1 MEPWATGSGGYFIAA
16 SQDAGRGWR
25 RHALQ
30 YPGPSPVVGDAVE
43 GRPPSGRFEPCYDRG
58 PRWPPPPQPSPPLP
72 PCADGA
78 DESLLSHW
86 QSRDSYHDPAAAA
99 SRLAQRPLV
108 VAASPRAARSEKL
121 YNEAWARAV
130 KGEALGDG
138 GRAERGPDSQ
148 DRASSAVDCEALPA
162 ASGAKAGHGCAGELV
177 EEREEGELE
186 EGEIEDAADD
196 VDDGSSASAPS
207 SHRSPPLLR
216 EAAWSEE
223 PLTPASLRK
232 EPNLSPA
239 HSRSVQ
245 DWHGDRGRSAYGWR
259 SFESNSSFDDRQRP
273 SSIQYRRSHR
283 HDVKHEAIPNGVNL
297 GGSRQRE
304 RDDEGGREPPPLADI
319 SWQKAERHQTDEEV
333 TAQEEARPLEV
344 AKLVQAAADAVR
356 STSIKDAQKALVEV
370 CRQLQQALT
379 ALKVALG
386 LLFPDA
392 KEPMQGDVPDK
403 VVAVSRQAFAGIRA
417 AFAVANTAAGK
428 EQLHDDPKALSSL
441 LELASGS
448 PGKLFTKKQAQEV
461 SAMLQGWSTTKERAK
476 VAGDSTGGKADSWQ
490 QQAKLQ
496 LPAIDVRPLSQEI
509 NAKAEGD
516 GGLRH
521 GIDTNAN
528 QADASDTAAL
538 AAAAYA
544 YARRQAGRPQAVVNS
559 GVYLSLPFASGRAR
573 PDSAYIDGG
582 AVWRPPSPLRVQA
595 SPAAW
600 ALPQSGEEAASPTGL
615 AEYDWQQLQP
625 VASRAAFDSVPAHGP
640 VQPPPPLPP
649 PLLPAAAVPEAAF
662 LLYSAAAPKPIQRPP
677 VPSQPTLQPPPSI
690 QDGGMHA
697 ALPVAVL
704 DRPLYMMPEQNFAAA
719 TLIRGHESL
728 TSASTRIAAASTRIA
743 GVHSLAPEAAEDV
756 KPSDAREEWRSG
768 PTDGQQAA
776 KRPRLELAG
785 EGETAGSRPDAQ
797 QRPAAEQDRQR
808 PKSRD
813 PRLELASE
821 RAEASSGCYK
831 HGAQQT
837 SAVELDGLRSKSKD
851 PRLAMRKALQPDN
864 QLKSKSPL
872 VPPRP
877 SSPILVPPEL
887 VEVGVRT
894 SASRSAG
901 PADSGRPGDAVS
913 LHAPAEGF
921 VAASSS
927 SMAEASLSHDH
938 MGMPAGHNEAQPQD
952 AGTADAITA
961 TNEAALGK
969 ERQRRLKEQASILGR
984 GKLVLVLDLD
994 HTLLNSAKFGEIE
1007 LAWDQKLRAIESAGR
1022 LQLGR
1027 KRELHS
1033 FTHIAMWTKL
1043 RPGIWRFLIR
1053 ASQLYELHVYT
1064 MGNRAY
1070 ATEMARLLDPTGEL
1084 FAGRIIS
1091 KGDSVEGDT
1100 AQDNVNNEGEMELES
1115 RPSQQK
1121 SKDLDGVLG
1130 MESAVLIVDDSAR
1143 MWPHHALNLIVV
1155 ERYIF
1160 FPSSR
1165 RQFGLWGPSL
1175 LELGHDEREA
1185 DSCLAITLSVLERI
1199 HWSFFADPSHVNDA
1213 DVRSLLALV
1222 QRAVLGGTRLL
1233 FSRVF
1238 PVSPVGDASPH
1249 MHAVWRI
1256 AEQFGAVCTTEQDD
1270 RVTHVVANSLGT
1282 EKVRWALATGK
1293 FVVRP
1298 AWIEA
1303 SAILYRRADEREF
1316 RVPP

>member
-1 MEPWATGSGGYFIAA
+1 MEPPWATGGGAGAYF
-16 SQDAGRGWR
+16 
-25 RHALQ
+25 
-30 YPGPSPVVGDAVE
+30 VVG
-43 GRPPSGRFEPCYDRG
+43 GGPPPSGRLGPCYDHHG
-58 PRWPPPPQPSPPLP
+58 PRWPPPPQLPPPLP
-72 PCADGA
+72 SYADGA
-78 DESLLSHW
+78 DESLHW
-86 QSRDSYHDPAAAA
+86 QSRASPHDFGPASAA
-99 SRLAQRPLV
+99 SRLAQRPLP
-108 VAASPRAARSEKL
+108 VAASPRVARPENL

-138 GRAERGPDSQ
+138 GRAQRGPDSQ
-148 DRASSAVDCEALPA
+148 DRASSGVDCEALPA
-162 ASGAKAGHGCAGELV
+162 ASGAEVGHGRAGESV
-177 EEREEGELE
+177 EEGEEGELE

-196 VDDGSSASAPS
+196 DVDDGSSASASS

-216 EAAWSEE
+216 EAEWSEE
-223 PLTPASLRK
+223 PPTPASLRK
-232 EPNLSPA
+232 EPSLS
-239 HSRSVQ
+239 HTHRCSLQ

-259 SFESNSSFDDRQRP
+259 SFESNSHSDDRQRP
-273 SSIQYRRSHR
+273 SSVQYRRSHL
-283 HDVKHEAIPNGVNL
+283 HDIKHGAIPNGINL
-297 GGSRQRE
+297 GGSRQGE
-304 RDDEGGREPPPLADI
+304 RDDKGGRRLPRSAES
-319 SWQKAERHQTDEEV
+319 SWQKAEHCQTDEAV
-333 TAQEEARPLEV
+333 TAEEEARPLEV

-370 CRQLQQALT
+370 CRQLQQALV
-379 ALKVALG
+379 ALEVALG

-392 KEPMQGDVPDK
+392 NEPMQGDVPDK

-448 PGKLFTKKQAQEV
+448 SGKLFTKKQAQEV
-461 SAMLQGWSTTKERAK
+461 SAMLQGWPASKERAK
-476 VAGDSTGGKADSWQ
+476 VAGNSAGGKADVWQ
-490 QQAKLQ
+490 QQAKPQ
-496 LPAIDVRPLSQEI
+496 LPASDMRPLNQEI
-509 NAKAEGD
+509 AAKPEGD

-528 QADASDTAAL
+528 QVDALDTAAL

-544 YARRQAGRPQAVVNS
+544 YARRQAGHPQAVVNS
-559 GVYLSLPFASGRAR
+559 SFYVSSPFGSGRAR
-573 PDSAYIDGG
+573 PELAYVDGG
-582 AVWRPPSPLRVQA
+582 AVWRPPSPLRAQA

-600 ALPQSGEEAASPTGL
+600 GLPRSGEEAASPTGL
-615 AEYDWQQLQP
+615 AEYDWQRLQP
-625 VASRAAFDSVPAHGP
+625 VASRAAFESVPAHGP

-649 PLLPAAAVPEAAF
+649 PLVPEAAF
-662 LLYSAAAPKPIQRPP
+662 LLYSAAAPKPIRPP
-677 VPSQPTLQPPPSI
+677 VPPQPTLQPPPSI
-690 QDGGMHA
+690 QDGGLHA
-697 ALPVAVL
+697 DLPVAVL
-704 DRPLYMMPEQNFAAA
+704 DRPVYESLAAA
-719 TLIRGHESL
+719 GPIPVG
-728 TSASTRIAAASTRIA
+728 A
-743 GVHSLAPEAAEDV
+743 DV
-756 KPSDAREEWRSG
+756 KPIDAREEWRSG
-768 PTDGQQAA
+768 STDDQQA
-776 KRPRLELAG
+776 KRPRLEPAG
-785 EGETAGSRPDAQ
+785 EGENVGSRPDAQ
-797 QRPAAEQDRQR
+797 QRQPIAEQDRQR

-821 RAEASSGCYK
+821 RAKASSGCGK
-831 HGAQQT
+831 HGAQQA
-837 SAVELDGLRSKSKD
+837 SASELDGVRSKSKD
-851 PRLAMRKALQPDN
+851 PRLAMRKAPQPES
-864 QLKSKSPL
+864 QLKSNPPL

-901 PADSGRPGDAVS
+901 PADSGRPGDALAVS

-927 SMAEASLSHDH
+927 SVAEASSSRDH
-938 MGMPAGHNEAQPQD
+938 MGMPAGHDEARPQD
-952 AGTADAITA
+952 AGTADATTV
-961 TNEAALGK
+961 TNEAAIGE

-1043 RPGIWRFLIR
+1043 RPGIWHFLTR

-1091 KGDSVEGDT
+1091 KGDSIEGDT
-1100 AQDNVNNEGEMELES
+1100 VQDNVNDEGEMELES

-1130 MESAVLIVDDSAR
+1130 MESTVLIVDDSAR
-1143 MWPHHALNLIVV
+1143 MWPHHALNLIAV

-1185 DSCLAITLSVLERI
+1185 DSCLAITLSVLEQI
-1199 HWSFFADPSHVNDA
+1199 HRSFFADPSRVNDA

-1238 PVSPVGDASPH
+1238 PVSTVGDASPH

-1316 RVPP
+1316 PVPP

>member
-1 MEPWATGSGGYFIAA
+1 MEPPWATGGGGGGGYF
-16 SQDAGRGWR
+16 GVGG
-25 RHALQ
+25 
-30 YPGPSPVVGDAVE
+30 GP
-43 GRPPSGRFEPCYDRG
+43 PPSNGLGPCYDHE
-58 PRWPPPPQPSPPLP
+58 PRWPPPPQPPPPLP
-72 PCADGA
+72 PFADGP
-78 DESLLSHW
+78 DESLHW
-86 QSRDSYHDPAAAA
+86 QSRASSGYHGPAAAA
-99 SRLAQRPLV
+99 PRLAQRPLV
-108 VAASPRAARSEKL
+108 VAASPRVARSEIL

-130 KGEALGDG
+130 KGGALGDVK
-138 GRAERGPDSQ
+138 RAERGPDSQ
-148 DRASSAVDCEALPA
+148 DRASRAVVCEALPA
-162 ASGAKAGHGCAGELV
+162 PSGHARAGEPA

-186 EGEIEDAADD
+186 EGEIEGADD
-196 VDDGSSASAPS
+196 DDGDDGSSASASS
-207 SHRSPPLLR
+207 SHP
-216 EAAWSEE
+216 EWSEE
-223 PLTPASLRK
+223 PLTPASFRQ
-232 EPNLSPA
+232 EPTNLSPA
-239 HSRSVQ
+239 HGRSLQ
-245 DWHGDRGRSAYGWR
+245 DWHEDRGRCAYGWR
-259 SFESNSSFDDRQRP
+259 SFDLNSHYDDRQRP
-273 SSIQYRRSHR
+273 SSVQYRRSHR
-283 HDVKHEAIPNGVNL
+283 HDEAIPNGINF

-304 RDDEGGREPPPLADI
+304 RDDEGGRRLPPSAEVP
-319 SWQKAERHQTDEEV
+319 WQKAERCQTDEAV
-333 TAQEEARPLEV
+333 TAEEEARPLEV

-356 STSIKDAQKALVEV
+356 STSIKDAQKALLEV
-370 CRQLQQALT
+370 CRQLQQALV
-379 ALKVALG
+379 ALELALG

-417 AFAVANTAAGK
+417 AFAVANTAAGR
-428 EQLHDDPKALSSL
+428 EQLHGDPKALTSL

-448 PGKLFTKKQAQEV
+448 SGKLFTKKQAQEV
-461 SAMLQGWSTTKERAK
+461 SAMLQGWTASKERAK
-476 VAGDSTGGKADSWQ
+476 VAGNSAGGKADVWQ

-496 LPAIDVRPLSQEI
+496 PSGSDMRPLKQE
-509 NAKAEGD
+509 NTAKTDGD
-516 GGLRH
+516 GGMRH
-521 GIDTNAN
+521 GIHTNAN
-528 QADASDTAAL
+528 QADASETAAL

-544 YARRQAGRPQAVVNS
+544 YARRQAGRPQAVVSS
-559 GVYLSLPFASGRAR
+559 GFHLSSPFASGRAR
-573 PDSAYIDGG
+573 PDLAYVDDG

-600 ALPQSGEEAASPTGL
+600 GLPQSSREEAASPTGL

-625 VASRAAFDSVPAHGP
+625 VASRATFDSVPSHGP

-649 PLLPAAAVPEAAF
+649 QFLAAAAVPEAAF
-662 LLYSAAAPKPIQRPP
+662 LLYSATAPKPIQRAP
-677 VPSQPTLQPPPSI
+677 VPPQSTLQPPPSI
-690 QDGGMHA
+690 QDGGLHA
-697 ALPVAVL
+697 DLPVAVL
-704 DRPLYMMPEQNFAAA
+704 DRPSYVMPDQNSAAA
-719 TLIRGHESL
+719 TLIRGQDML
-728 TSASTRIAAASTRIA
+728 TSASTRIA
-743 GVHSLAPEAAEDV
+743 GVHNLTSDAAEDA
-756 KPSDAREEWRSG
+756 KSIDAREEWQSAG
-768 PTDGQQAA
+768 PADDQQA
-776 KRPRLELAG
+776 KRPRLEPAG
-785 EGETAGSRPDAQ
+785 EGEEVGSRPGAQ
-797 QRPAAEQDRQR
+797 QRPAPEQDRQR

-821 RAEASSGCYK
+821 RAEASSGRGK

-837 SAVELDGLRSKSKD
+837 SSLELDGVRSKSKD
-851 PRLAMRKALQPDN
+851 PRLAMRKAPQPES
-864 QLKSKSPL
+864 QLKSNLPVL
-872 VPPRP
+872 PPRP
-877 SSPILVPPEL
+877 SSPILVLPEL
-887 VEVGVRT
+887 VEVSVRT

-901 PADSGRPGDAVS
+901 PADSARPGGALAVS
-913 LHAPAEGF
+913 LHAPAEGS

-927 SMAEASLSHDH
+927 SVAEASLSHDH

-952 AGTADAITA
+952 AGTAESTMA
-961 TNEAALGK
+961 TNEAAIGK
-969 ERQRRLKEQASILGR
+969 ERQRRLKEQASILGC

-1007 LAWDQKLRAIESAGR
+1007 LAWDQKLKAIESAGR

-1043 RPGIWRFLIR
+1043 RPGIWRFLTR

-1100 AQDNVNNEGEMELES
+1100 ARDNVNNEGEMELES

-1199 HWSFFADPSHVNDA
+1199 HRSFFADPSRVNDC

-1222 QRAVLGGTRLL
+1222 QRVVLGGTRLL

-1238 PVSPVGDASPH
+1238 PVSTVGDASPH
-1249 MHAVWRI
+1249 MHVVWRI

-1316 RVPP
+1316 PVPP